1 MIQIKE
7 VSIKDLK
14 ELKKISTETFLD
26 TFGKDNSEED
36 ISKYIESAYADE
48 KLARELSNKDSFF
61 FFAIDNGRVVG
72 YLKLNINEAQSEKIL
87 SNSLEVE
94 RIYILPKCK
103 GKGIGKALIQHA
115 ISFALSK
122 EKDSIWLGVWEHNAN
137 ALKFY
142 EKMGFKI
149 IDKHIFVL
157 GQDEQTDLIMKKD
170 LIQ

>member
-7 VSIKDLK
+7 VSIKELK

-48 KLARELSNKDSFF
+48 KLAGELSNKNSFF
-61 FFAIDNGRVVG
+61 FFAIDNERVIG
-72 YLKLNINEAQSEKIL
+72 YLKLNINEAQSEKLL

-94 RIYILPKCK
+94 RIYILPECK
-103 GKGIGKALIQHA
+103 GKGTGKTLIQHA
-115 ISFALSK
+115 IAFALSK
-122 EKDSIWLGVWEHNAN
+122 EKDSIWLGVWEHNKN
-137 ALKFY
+137 ALRFY
-142 EKMGFKI
+142 EKMGFKV
-149 IDKHIFVL
+149 IDEHIFVL